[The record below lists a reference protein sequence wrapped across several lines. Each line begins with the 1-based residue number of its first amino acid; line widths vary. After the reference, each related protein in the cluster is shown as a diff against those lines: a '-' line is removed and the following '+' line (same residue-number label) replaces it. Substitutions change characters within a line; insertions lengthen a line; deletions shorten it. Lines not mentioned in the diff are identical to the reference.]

1 MCACMCVAADQC
13 PEEEE
18 KEEEEGG
25 ASVSNHPETGE
36 KRGMLWVIIKGW
48 KREKIQSHED
58 AALAAFPLVCTC
70 GGSEAGWGG
79 HVGVGIG
86 WGRGGAVGLTAVR

>member
-1 MCACMCVAADQC
+1 MRVCVPVDQS

-18 KEEEEGG
+18 EGR
-25 ASVSNHPETGE
+25 ASVSNHPETEE
-36 KRGMLWVIIKGW
+36 KRGVLWVIVKGW

-70 GGSEAGWGG
+70 GGGEAGRGG
-79 HVGVGIG
+79 RVGVRIRG
-86 WGRGGAVGLTAVR
+86 GRGGAVRLTAVR

>member
-1 MCACMCVAADQC
+1 MCVPADQS

-18 KEEEEGG
+18 EGR
-25 ASVSNHPETGE
+25 ASVSNHPETEE
-36 KRGMLWVIIKGW
+36 KRGVLWVIIKGW

-70 GGSEAGWGG
+70 GRGEAGRGG
-79 HVGVGIG
+79 CVGVGI
-86 WGRGGAVGLTAVR
+86 RGG

>member
-1 MCACMCVAADQC
+1 MCQPIS

-18 KEEEEGG
+18 EEEEGR
-25 ASVSNHPETGE
+25 ASVSNHPETEE
-36 KRGMLWVIIKGW
+36 KRRVLWVIIKGWKW

-70 GGSEAGWGG
+70 GGGEAGWGG
-79 HVGVGIG
+79 RVGVGIG
-86 WGRGGAVGLTAVR
+86 GGRGGAVGLTAVR

>member
-1 MCACMCVAADQC
+1 MREQLSYCLSKKSKVIQECVHVHVCVPADQS

-18 KEEEEGG
+18 EGR
-25 ASVSNHPETGE
+25 ASVSNHPKTEE
-36 KRGMLWVIIKGW
+36 SRVIIKVW

-70 GGSEAGWGG
+70 GGGETRRGG
-79 HVGVGIG
+79 RVGVWIC
-86 WGRGGAVGLTAVR
+86 RG

>member
-1 MCACMCVAADQC
+1 MHVCVPVIQS

-18 KEEEEGG
+18 AR
-25 ASVSNHPETGE
+25 ASVSNHPDTEE
-36 KRGMLWVIIKGW
+36 RKVIIKGW

-70 GGSEAGWGG
+70 GRGEARWKGSVCVW
-79 HVGVGIG
+79 IC
-86 WGRGGAVGLTAVR
+86 RG